1 MDFFHEEESSEGKI
15 FNRDVVGLL
24 AKYVG
29 AYKKHLVV
37 SLLFV
42 VVITA
47 ATLSVP
53 YISKII
59 IDRFIVKQG
68 SIISVKSKL
77 LTKSESSQLQ
87 KKLAKAVAV
96 SDTTCFMLQ
105 SEFSFLPGKKL
116 HQLIQEGALSPQK
129 YTLVESP
136 EPSPALEAKIMRMA
150 RMGEVK
156 IISPSHMLV
165 GAGAVKQF
173 SVNELMQLRA
183 SDLHRIGFYVLLVLF
198 IFTVQF
204 IASYLQIVSLMNL
217 SQKAMRDLR
226 RDLFAHVLSLE
237 ISYFYKNP
245 IGRLVNR
252 VTNDVE
258 ALNEMFS
265 SVLITFF
272 QDLLILAGI
281 TTIMFMTDV
290 SLAMV
295 VATSFPFLIVITI
308 VFRVKARG
316 AYRTIR
322 TKIAAL
328 NAFLNE
334 SISGIRIVQIFVQ
347 ELKQIRKFAQINKAV
362 YDANMRQLYMYGIF
376 RPLIE
381 FFRWFCIAGV
391 IFIGARLI
399 MTDRISYGL
408 VVMFLSY
415 IGTFF
420 EPIGDLAEKFD
431 TLQSATAAGEK
442 ILLLFNAPA
451 LKELSGNNAI
461 ITFKQTFGGHHFAQ
475 GPDGVPR
482 FDGEIKFDD
491 VWFSYKPDEWILKG
505 VSFSIKK
512 NRTLAIVGSTG
523 SGKTTVVNLLCRFYP
538 VQKGAISIDG
548 INVSD
553 IPYSILRS
561 NIAMVMQDV
570 FLFSRSIAENIALGS
585 ENNEEKLNQALQIS
599 HCNKFVRGLKN
610 GAREMVMERGAT
622 FSAGERQLLA
632 FARALYFD
640 PAILVLDE
648 ATSNI
653 DTETERLI
661 QDATLQLIRGRTSLI
676 IAHRL
681 STIKSAD
688 TIIVLDHGK
697 IIEQGDHRSLLAAK
711 GMYHELYK
719 LQFEAV

>member
-1 MDFFHEEESSEGKI
+1 MDFFHEEENAEGII
-15 FNRDVVGLL
+15 FNRDVFGLL
-24 AKYVG
+24 VKYIS
-29 AYKKHLVV
+29 AYKGYLAV

-42 VVITA
+42 VIITG

-59 IDRFIVKQG
+59 IDRYIVKQG
-68 SIISVKSKL
+68 LIVCIKNSQFTKHDASLLHEKLVKG
-77 LTKSESSQLQ
+77 
-87 KKLAKAVAV
+87 VAL
-96 SDTTCFMLQ
+96 SDSACFMPQ
-105 SEFSFLPGKKL
+105 SELSFLSGKKMR
-116 HQLIQEGALSPQK
+116 QLAHAGALSSQK
-129 YTLVESP
+129 YTLIE
-136 EPSPALEAKIMRMA
+136 SPALNPLLETKIKSVA
-150 RMGEVK
+150 RQGGV
-156 IISPSHMLV
+156 IIVSSSQYLL
-165 GAGAVKQF
+165 GAGAMKQF
-173 SVNELMQLRA
+173 TVRELMQLRA
-183 SDLHRIGFYVLLVLF
+183 GDLRRIGLYALLVLG

-204 IASYLQIVSLMNL
+204 MASYMQIISLMNL

-237 ISYFYKNP
+237 ISYFDKNP

-252 VTNDVE
+252 VTNDIE
-258 ALNEMFS
+258 ALNELFS

-281 TTIMFMTDV
+281 TAIMFATDA
-290 SLAMV
+290 SLALV
-295 VATSFPFLIVITI
+295 VAISFPFLAIITI
-308 VFRVKARG
+308 VFRVKARN

-334 SISGIRIVQIFVQ
+334 NITGIRIVQIFVQ
-347 ELKQIRKFAQINKAV
+347 ELKQIRKFAHINAAV
-362 YDANMRQLYMYGIF
+362 FDANMQQVYIYGIF

-381 FFRWFCIAGV
+381 FFRWFSIAGV
-391 IFIGARLI
+391 IYIGAHLI

-451 LKELSGNNAI
+451 RRELSDEHSAAAFIRAHGRHI
-461 ITFKQTFGGHHFAQ
+461 SKSST
-475 GPDGVPR
+475 GVVR
-482 FDGEIKFDD
+482 LDGEIRFDD
-491 VWFSYKPDEWILKG
+491 VWFSYRPDEWILKG
-505 VSFSIKK
+505 VSFSIGK
-512 NRTLAIVGSTG
+512 NQTLAIVGETG
-523 SGKTTVVNLLCRFYP
+523 SGKTTIVNLLSRFYP
-538 VQKGAISIDG
+538 IQKGAISIDG
-548 INVSD
+548 ISVSD
-553 IPYSILRS
+553 IPYPILRG

-570 FLFSRSIAENIALGS
+570 FLFSRTIAENIALGS
-585 ENNEEKLNQALQIS
+585 KVDEQKLNLALQIS
-599 HCNKFVRGLKN
+599 HCNKFIRGLAN
-610 GAREMVMERGAT
+610 GAREKVMERGAT

-661 QDATLQLIRGRTSLI
+661 QDATAQLIRGRTSLI

-681 STIKSAD
+681 STIRSAD
-688 TIIVLDHGK
+688 FIIVLDHGK
-697 IIEQGDHRSLLAAK
+697 IIERGDHTSLLAAK
-711 GMYHELYK
+711 GMYYELYK
-719 LQFEAV
+719 LQFQDI

>member
-1 MDFFHEEESSEGKI
+1 MDFFHEEENTEGKI
-15 FNRDVVGLL
+15 FNRDVLGLL
-24 AKYVG
+24 VKYIIV
-29 AYKKHLVV
+29 YKKYFAV
-37 SLLFV
+37 SVLFV
-42 VVITA
+42 VIITG

-53 YISKII
+53 YITKII

-68 SIISVKSKL
+68 SLICVTSEL
-77 LTKSESSQLQ
+77 FTKHDASMLH
-87 KKLAKAVAV
+87 KKLAKGIAV
-96 SDTTCFMLQ
+96 SDSTYFMMQ
-105 SEFSFLPGKKL
+105 SELSFFSGKKL
-116 HQLIQEGALSPQK
+116 QQLTHEGALSAQK
-129 YTLVESP
+129 YTLIE
-136 EPSPALEAKIMRMA
+136 SPALDPVLETKIKRLAKQ
-150 RMGEVK
+150 GEIK
-156 IISPSHMLV
+156 IISSSQFLFS
-165 GAGAVKQF
+165 AGVMKQF
-173 SVNELMQLRA
+173 SVNEIMQLRA
-183 SDLHRIGFYVLLVLF
+183 ADLHRAGLYVLLVLGIF
-198 IFTVQF
+198 IVQF
-204 IASYLQIVSLMNL
+204 MASYLQIVSLMNL

-237 ISYFYKNP
+237 ISYFDKNP

-252 VTNDVE
+252 VTNDIE

-281 TTIMFMTDV
+281 TAIMFATDV
-290 SLAMV
+290 TLALV
-295 VATSFPFLIVITI
+295 IAVSFPFLIVITV
-308 VFRVKARG
+308 VFRVKARN

-328 NAFLNE
+328 NAVLNE

-347 ELKQIRKFAQINKAV
+347 ELKQIRNFAKINKAV
-362 YDANMRQLYMYGIF
+362 FDSNMQQIYIYGIF

-391 IFIGARLI
+391 IFIGAHLI
-399 MTDRISYGL
+399 MTGRISYGL

-451 LKELSGNNAI
+451 RRELSDKNSISSFNQAHELRF
-461 ITFKQTFGGHHFAQ
+461 FKSS
-475 GPDGVPR
+475 DGALR
-482 FDGEIKFDD
+482 LDGEVRFDD
-491 VWFSYKPDEWILKG
+491 VWFSYKPDEWVLKG

-512 NRTLAIVGSTG
+512 NQTLAIVGETG
-523 SGKTTVVNLLCRFYP
+523 SGKTTIVNLLSRFYP
-538 VQKGAISIDG
+538 IQKGAISIDG
-548 INVSD
+548 INVND
-553 IPYSILRS
+553 IPYSILRA

-570 FLFSRSIAENIALGS
+570 FLFSRTIAENIMLGS
-585 ENNEEKLNQALQIS
+585 SSDERKLNLALQIS
-599 HCNKFVRGLKN
+599 HCNKFIRGLKN

-661 QDATLQLIRGRTSLI
+661 QDATAQLIRGRTSLI

-681 STIKSAD
+681 STIRSAD
-688 TIIVLDHGK
+688 TIIVLKHGK
-697 IIEQGDHRSLLAAK
+697 IIEQGDHQSLLAEK
-711 GMYHELYK
+711 GMYYELYK

>member
-1 MDFFHEEESSEGKI
+1 MDFFHEEENDEAKI
-15 FNRDVVGLL
+15 FNRDVLGLL
-24 AKYVG
+24 VKYLS
-29 AYKKHLVV
+29 AYKKDLAL

-42 VVITA
+42 AVITG

-68 SIISVKSKL
+68 SIVAVDSSL
-77 LTKSESSQLQ
+77 LTKRESSEMRG
-87 KKLAKAVAV
+87 KLSKVVRLADGAY
-96 SDTTCFMLQ
+96 FLLQ
-105 SEFSFLPGKKL
+105 SELSFLPGKKL
-116 HQLIQEGALSPQK
+116 RALAQAGALSNEK
-129 YTLVESP
+129 YTLIESP
-136 EPSPALEAKIMRMA
+136 DLSPALEDKIKRLA
-150 RMGEVK
+150 GGGTIK
-156 IISPSHMLV
+156 IVSPACFLV
-165 GAGAVKQF
+165 GAGVMKQF
-173 SVNELMQLRA
+173 SVNELMRLRTH
-183 SDLHRIGFYVLLVLF
+183 DLHTIGLYVLLVLG

-204 IASYLQIVSLMNL
+204 MASYLQIVALMNL

-226 RDLFAHVLSLE
+226 RDLFGHVLSLE
-237 ISYFYKNP
+237 ISYFDKNP

-252 VTNDVE
+252 VTNDIE

-290 SLAMV
+290 TLACV
-295 VATSFPFLIVITI
+295 VAISFPFLLIIT
-308 VFRVKARG
+308 VLFRVKARG
-316 AYRTIR
+316 AYRVIR
-322 TKIAAL
+322 TKIAEL

-334 SISGIRIVQIFVQ
+334 SISGVRIVQIFVQ
-347 ELKQIRKFAQINKAV
+347 EQKQIRKFSKINKAV
-362 YDANMRQLYMYGIF
+362 FDSNMQQLYIYGIF

-381 FFRWFCIAGV
+381 FFRWFAIAGV
-391 IFIGARLI
+391 IYVGARLI
-399 MTDRISYGL
+399 GADRISYGL

-451 LKELSGNNAI
+451 RKELSDKSAVAS
-461 ITFKQTFGGHHFAQ
+461 FMQTPWPGSGHAAN
-475 GPDGVPR
+475 GIPR
-482 FDGEIKFDD
+482 FDGDIRFED

-512 NRTLAIVGSTG
+512 NQTLAIVGETG
-523 SGKTTVVNLLCRFYP
+523 SGKTTIVNLLSRFYP
-538 VQKGAISIDG
+538 IQKGAIFVDG
-548 INVSD
+548 VNIND
-553 IPYSILRS
+553 IPYSVLRG

-570 FLFSRSIAENIALGS
+570 FLFSRTIAENVSLDPKCDGQ
-585 ENNEEKLNQALQIS
+585 KLNQALRIS
-599 HCNKFVRGLKN
+599 HCDKFVGGLKN
-610 GAREMVMERGAT
+610 GALEKVMERGAT

-661 QDATLQLIRGRTSLI
+661 QDATAKLIRGRTSLI

-688 TIIVLDHGK
+688 TILVLEHGK
-697 IIEQGDHRSLLAAK
+697 IIEQGSHASLLAKK
-711 GMYHELYK
+711 GMYYELYK
-719 LQFEAV
+719 LQFEAI